1 MSKKYNVLWID
12 DEHESIKAMHKT
24 AIDFDITLFP
34 FKSMNGGCTEFQNNT
49 SKYDAILFDAKFF
62 ENETDEPGSEDTKWV
77 HKAKDWIKEVDKTIS
92 FFVLTGQAEAYNS
105 REFKNAFPYVFNK
118 GVEEDE
124 DNLFRLLLEAC
135 DNRELTKLKYK
146 YKSPFEMCTDNYL
159 GTKHFERL
167 HNLISDIE
175 NPTQIKIAQ
184 DSLTG
189 IRKIVEAIF
198 KKLNEVGCIPD
209 HIIEDKGWING
220 SSLFLSGRHREY
232 KYNQTI
238 VHPVIAF
245 NIYKILN
252 VTQDGSHN
260 EGNVL
265 GVDAY
270 MASSSNT
277 FLYQS
282 TVLLLLDVLDWL
294 KPFLDKNI
302 DKATN
307 ESKWVKIS
315 DTTPASYIQGE
326 VSRIADNRWGT
337 FKARD
342 GAQEISIPPAMM
354 ASHNLS
360 VQQKIE
366 VSTEPSPDGTKTFIK
381 NINPLP

>member
-135 DNRELTKLKYK
+135 NNRELTKLKHK
-146 YKSPFEMCTDNYL
+146 YTNPFEMCTDVYI
-159 GTKHFERL
+159 GKKHFDRL
-167 HNLISDIE
+167 HNLILDIE
-175 NPTQIKIAQ
+175 NPSQIKIAQ

-189 IRKIVEAIF
+189 IRKIIEAIF
-198 KKLNEVGCIPD
+198 TKLNEIGCIPD
-209 HIIEDKGWING
+209 EITQDKGWISG
-220 SSLFLSGRHREY
+220 SSFFLSGKNTNYSYRQE
-232 KYNQTI
+232 I
-238 VHPVIAF
+238 IHPVIAF
-245 NIYKILN
+245 NIFKILSIS
-252 VTQDGSHN
+252 QDGSHN
-260 EGNVL
+260 EGSKL

-270 MASSSNT
+270 MASNSNT

-282 TVLLLLDVLDWL
+282 TVLLLLDCLDWF
-294 KPFLDKNI
+294 KSFLDNNA
-302 DKATN
+302 DKVTN
-307 ESKWVKIS
+307 ESKWDKIQP
-315 DTTPASYIQGE
+315 TVLNNTLKGE
-326 VSRIADNRWGT
+326 VSRIADNGWGT
-337 FKARD
+337 FKD
-342 GAQEISIPPAMM
+342 VNGSTEIGIPPAMV
-354 ASHNLS
+354 ASSNLS
-360 VQQKIE
+360 VRQKVEI
-366 VSTEPSPDGTKTFIK
+366 VTEPSPDGTKIFIK
-381 NINPLP
+381 DIKVT